1 MFRFAAVTQKPLIIP
16 IFVPNM
22 GCPNL
27 CTFCNQKIVTGVS
40 EPSLDDVERTVEEYL
55 SFSKKRKRTEISFYG
70 GSFTAIPKETMMAYI
85 SKGAEFV
92 EKMTVD
98 ALRCSTRPDAVDEKT
113 VKILKENHFE
123 TVELGVQTMSESL
136 LVKMKR
142 GHSAEDVLKG
152 VGIIKNNGITA
163 GLQFMTGY
171 PDESVEDVE
180 ITIDS
185 LKNLKPDFIRI
196 YPFVPLEGSEMF
208 EEISSG
214 RKELIQK
221 EEVMERT
228 VSLFLEAMKLN
239 IPVIR
244 IGLPVSSSMPDIY
257 PHNLSQVVVGRAI
270 ERLATEGETLFDLPS
285 EWMTSFFTARK
296 KFPQILVDK

>member
-70 GSFTAIPKETMMAYI
+70 GSFTAIPKETMMSYI
-85 SKGAEFV
+85 LKGVEFID
-92 EKMTVD
+92 KKTVN
-98 ALRCSTRPDAVDEKT
+98 ALRCSTRPDAVDEEI

-136 LVKMKR
+136 LQKMKR
-142 GHSAEDVLKG
+142 GHTSKDVFRSVELLKD
-152 VGIIKNNGITA
+152 NGIRT

-185 LKNLKPDFIRI
+185 LKNLRPDFIRI
-196 YPFVPLEGSEMF
+196 YPFVPLEGSEAF
-208 EEISSG
+208 EDIKG
-214 RKELIQK
+214 NRIKMIPQN
-221 EEVMERT
+221 EVMERT

-244 IGLPVSSSMPDIY
+244 IGLPLSSSMADIY
-257 PHNLSQVVVGRAI
+257 PHNLSQVVVSKAI
-270 ERLATEGETLFDLPS
+270 ERLAQKGEAVFNIPD
-285 EWMTSFFTARK
+285 EWMTSFFMARK
-296 KFPQILVDK
+296 NFSQILVDK

>member
-1 MFRFAAVTQKPLIIP
+1 MFKFAAVSQKPLIIP
-16 IFVPNM
+16 IFIPNM

-27 CTFCNQKIVTGVS
+27 CTFCNQKIVTEVA
-40 EPSLDDVERTVEEYL
+40 EPSLDDVEKAVDEYL

-70 GSFTAIPKETMMAYI
+70 GSFTAIPLDIMMKYI
-85 SKGAEFV
+85 AKGVEFV
-92 EKMTVD
+92 ENGTVD

-123 TVELGVQTMSESL
+123 TVELGVQTMSEPL

-142 GHSAEDVLKG
+142 GHSPDDVFNSA
-152 VGIIKNNGITA
+152 GILKNNGIKT

-171 PDESVEDVE
+171 PDESAEDIE

-185 LKNLKPDFIRI
+185 LKKLGPDFIRI
-196 YPFVPLEGSEMF
+196 YPFIPLEGSEIF
-208 EEISSG
+208 EEISAG
-214 RKELIQK
+214 RKKLLTVDETI
-221 EEVMERT
+221 ERT
-228 VSLFLEAMKLN
+228 VSIFLEAMKQN

-244 IGLPVSSSMPDIY
+244 IGLPLSSKMADIY
-257 PHNLSQVVVGRAI
+257 PHNLFQVVVGRAV
-270 ERLATEGETLFDLPS
+270 ERLAENGETVFDIPE
-285 EWMTSFFTARK
+285 EWMTSFFMARK

>member
-1 MFRFAAVTQKPLIIP
+1 
-16 IFVPNM
+16 
-22 GCPNL
+22 
-27 CTFCNQKIVTGVS
+27 
-40 EPSLDDVERTVEEYL
+40 
-55 SFSKKRKRTEISFYG
+55 
-70 GSFTAIPKETMMAYI
+70 
-85 SKGAEFV
+85 
-92 EKMTVD
+92 
-98 ALRCSTRPDAVDEKT
+98 
-113 VKILKENHFE
+113 
-123 TVELGVQTMSESL
+123 
-136 LVKMKR
+136 
-142 GHSAEDVLKG
+142 
-152 VGIIKNNGITA
+152 
-163 GLQFMTGY
+163 
-171 PDESVEDVE
+171 
-180 ITIDS
+180 
-185 LKNLKPDFIRI
+185 
-196 YPFVPLEGSEMF
+196 LEGSEMF

-221 EEVMERT
+221 EEVLERT

>member
-1 MFRFAAVTQKPLIIP
+1 MFRFTAATQKPLIIP

-27 CTFCNQKIVTGVS
+27 CTFCNQKIVTGVL

-70 GSFTAIPKETMMAYI
+70 GSFTAIPIETMMAYI

-142 GHSAEDVLKG
+142 GHSSDDVLKS
-152 VGIIKNNGITA
+152 VGIIKNNGMKT

-171 PDESVEDVE
+171 PDESAEDVE
-180 ITIDS
+180 ITVDY
-185 LKNLKPDFIRI
+185 LKNLSPDFIRI
-196 YPFVPLEGSEMF
+196 YPFIPLEGSEMF

-214 RKELIQK
+214 RKELIPTQ
-221 EEVMERT
+221 EVIERT

-285 EWMTSFFTARK
+285 EWMTSFFMARK

>member
-1 MFRFAAVTQKPLIIP
+1 MFRFTAVSQKPLIIP
-16 IFVPNM
+16 VFIPNM

-27 CTFCNQKIVTGVS
+27 CTFCNQKIVTGV
-40 EPSLDDVERTVEEYL
+40 EVPSLDDVERTVEEYL

-70 GSFTAIPKETMMAYI
+70 GSFTAIPKETMMSYI
-85 SKGAEFV
+85 SKGVEFID
-92 EKMTVD
+92 KKKVD
-98 ALRCSTRPDAVDEKT
+98 ALRCSTRPDAVDENT
-113 VKILKENHFE
+113 VRILKENHFE
-123 TVELGVQTMSESL
+123 TVELGVQTMSEAL
-136 LVKMKR
+136 LMKMKR
-142 GHSAEDVLKG
+142 GHTAQDVFKS
-152 VGIIKNNGITA
+152 VEIIKNNGIRTV
-163 GLQFMTGY
+163 LQFMTGY
-171 PDESVEDVE
+171 PDESAEDIE
-180 ITIDS
+180 ITIDC
-185 LKNLKPDFIRI
+185 LENLKPDFIRI
-196 YPFVPLEGSEMF
+196 YPFIPLEGSEMF
-208 EEISSG
+208 HEISSG

-221 EEVMERT
+221 EEVIERT
-228 VSLFLEAMKLN
+228 VSLFLEAMKLD